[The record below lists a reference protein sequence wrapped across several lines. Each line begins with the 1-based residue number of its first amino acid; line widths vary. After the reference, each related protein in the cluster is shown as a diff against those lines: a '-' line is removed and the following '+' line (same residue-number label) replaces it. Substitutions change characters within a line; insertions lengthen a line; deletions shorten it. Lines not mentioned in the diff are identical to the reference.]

1 MIPAMFYNQPVVQ
14 VQAVNILSL
23 AYLIIFAN
31 LKTQQKQLDYYI
43 DLFSEFMLLIM
54 QNHLFWFIDGGI
66 FNGTFN

>member
-14 VQAVNILSL
+14 VQAVNMLTL

-31 LKTQQKQLDYYI
+31 LKTQQKPLDYYI